1 VPRICRATRPLHA
14 ALIGLLLPLAAGA
27 DRSAAQE
34 EAEFQSL
41 PQLESLAKSAAAA
54 EFPPLSERQ
63 RFIVGPIPPH
73 TQLAKCSRPVR
84 ALPASAHHM
93 QDRLTIELQC
103 TDVKGWHFYVPV
115 RIVGISTAVV
125 AAHALIMGTVLQ
137 AADLKVE
144 QHDVTDLPLGFL
156 DDPQV
161 AVGLTVSRPVAGG
174 AYVTNQQLVASKAVQ
189 RGQSVTLVA
198 DAGGMNIRMAGRALT
213 DGLVN
218 QRVRVTN
225 LSSGKVVEGI
235 ARSAQVVEIIL
246 Q

>member
-1 VPRICRATRPLHA
+1 
-14 ALIGLLLPLAAGA
+14 LLPFAAAAGG
-27 DRSAAQE
+27 SAAPQE
-34 EAEFQSL
+34 EEEFQSL
-41 PQLESLAKSAAAA
+41 AQLESLAKSAAAA

-63 RFIVGPIPPH
+63 RLIVGPIPPH
-73 TQLAKCSRPVR
+73 TQLAKCSRAVR
-84 ALPASAHHM
+84 ALPTSAHHM

-103 TDVKGWHFYVPV
+103 TDLKSWHYYVPV
-115 RIVGISTAVV
+115 RIVGISTVVV
-125 AAHALIMGTVLQ
+125 AAHALVMGTVLQ
-137 AADLKVE
+137 
-144 QHDVTDLPLGFL
+144 
-156 DDPQV
+156 
-161 AVGLTVSRPVAGG
+161 AGG

-198 DAGGMNIRMAGRALT
+198 DAGGMTIRTAGRALT